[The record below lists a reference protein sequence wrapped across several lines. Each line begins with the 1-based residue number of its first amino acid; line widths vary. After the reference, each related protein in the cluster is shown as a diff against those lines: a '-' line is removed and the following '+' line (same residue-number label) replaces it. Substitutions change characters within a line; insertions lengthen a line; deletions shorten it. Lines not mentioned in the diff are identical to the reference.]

1 MFSTA
6 SSPLAQRAAAGP
18 HSRASFYPNPVAEQC
33 SISGGA
39 SAGALRDDRWAQ
51 VMDEAR
57 RMAANLQSRGFAQ
70 GSRIAIISKNRT
82 HWLRA
87 DFALWMVGF
96 VSVLRYPTHAAGT
109 IGQRSITATPA

>member
-1 MFSTA
+1 MPTN
-6 SSPLAQRAAAGP
+6 AAAVSSDTLALQR
-18 HSRASFYPNPVAEQC
+18 HYHWKRATPDCTVLRQLLC
-33 SISGGA
+33 
-39 SAGALRDDRWAQ
+39 AGALRDDRWAQ

-57 RMAANLQSRGFAQ
+57 RMAANLQSRGFAP
-70 GSRIAIISKNRT
+70 GSRIAIISKNRM

-96 VSVLRYPTHAAGT
+96 VSVLRYPTLAAGT